1 MEDTGRISGSLGEMS
16 SEEYE
21 VARILINMKY
31 SGDTDTDTSPRP
43 PVKRDVP
50 VRVPMV
56 MISPWSAVPVSTP
69 YFLWHGKRKYVYN
82 SSGGNFFKGGNFF
95 FKKICTRKN
104 ARDVVLQKMN

>member
-1 MEDTGRISGSLGEMS
+1 MLTCYRRTYVLKGFFPGVILFLGLEDTGRISESLGEMS

-69 YFLWHGKRKYVYN
+69 YFLWHGKREYVYN
-82 SSGGNFFKGGNFF
+82 LSRGHSF
-95 FKKICTRKN
+95 
-104 ARDVVLQKMN
+104 